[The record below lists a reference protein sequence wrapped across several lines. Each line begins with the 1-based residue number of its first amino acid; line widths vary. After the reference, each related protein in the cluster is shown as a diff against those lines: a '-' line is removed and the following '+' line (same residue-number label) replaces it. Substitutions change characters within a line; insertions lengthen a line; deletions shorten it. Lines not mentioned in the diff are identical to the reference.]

1 MDLYPA
7 IDIQDGRAVRL
18 RRGRFDQ
25 ATVYAA
31 DPLEAARSWAEGGA
45 RRLHVVDLDGARE
58 GRPLALGHVRRI
70 AEELDLPVQYGGG
83 LRTLESLSAA
93 LDAGAERVVLG
104 TAAHRDPE
112 LLGTALERHRER
124 LAVAVDVR
132 GGRLATHGWT
142 RTTELEGREAVRR
155 LRDRGVKTLVYTD
168 AERDGTLEGP
178 DLEDVAAVAGAAGG
192 GRLIYSGGVARLED
206 LERLAALDAT
216 ALDGVIV
223 GKALYEGRFTVAEA
237 QAALDGGAITP
248 PPRDTSPSARRRDAP
263 DRKDNP

>member
-25 ATVYAA
+25 PTVYAA
-31 DPLEAARSWAEGGA
+31 DPLDAAGAWVEAGA

-58 GRPLALGHVRRI
+58 GRPVALGHVARI
-70 AEELDLPVQYGGG
+70 ASRLDVPVQYGGG
-83 LRTLESLSAA
+83 LRTLESLAAA
-93 LDAGAERVVLG
+93 LDAGATRVVVG
-104 TAAHRDPE
+104 TAAHGDPG
-112 LLGTALERHRER
+112 LLEAALERHQDR

-132 GGRLATHGWT
+132 RGRLATHGWT
-142 RTTELEGREAVRR
+142 RTTELHGREAVQR
-155 LRDRGVKTLVYTD
+155 LRARGVQAVVYTD

-178 DLEDVAAVAGAAGG
+178 DFDDVAAVAGAARG
-192 GRLIYSGGVARLED
+192 GRLVYSGGVGRLQD
-206 LERLAALDAT
+206 LERLAALDAQ

-237 QAALDGGAITP
+237 QRVLDGGP
-248 PPRDTSPSARRRDAP
+248 H
-263 DRKDNP
+263 

>member
-18 RRGRFDQ
+18 RRGHFDRP
-25 ATVYAA
+25 TVYAP
-31 DPLEAARSWAEGGA
+31 DPLDAARAWVEAGA

-58 GRPLALGHVRRI
+58 GRPVALSHVRRI
-70 AEELDLPVQYGGG
+70 ASRLDVAVQYGGG

-93 LDAGAERVVLG
+93 LEAGAARVVLG
-104 TAAHRDPE
+104 TAAHRDPG
-112 LLGTALERHRER
+112 LLDAALERHHDR

-142 RTTELEGREAVRR
+142 RTTELDGREAVQR
-155 LRDRGVKTLVYTD
+155 LRARGVQAVVYTD

-178 DLEDVAAVAGAAGG
+178 DLEEVTAVAGATRG
-192 GRLIYSGGVARLED
+192 GRLIYSGGVGRLED
-206 LERLAALDAT
+206 LERLAALGAQ

-223 GKALYEGRFTVAEA
+223 GKALYEGRFSVAEA
-237 QAALDGGAITP
+237 QRALDGG
-248 PPRDTSPSARRRDAP
+248 D
-263 DRKDNP
+263 